1 MEFQELMPAIVELQ
15 RLGAETESIS
25 FGKPSAG
32 RIHRRVRRERR
43 DEKWLAH
50 SN

>member
-1 MEFQELMPAIVELQ
+1 MEFQELSDSNCGIARAWDQ
-15 RLGAETESIS
+15 TESIS